1 MYDILLKVAL
11 SLGIFQ
17 PVSWL
22 QERNSA
28 GGLLGCMYLLIVGV
42 LRIQAKV
49 RECQILDLASLYSLS
64 GNWTLIILLA
74 AANVL

>member
-1 MYDILLKVAL
+1 M
-11 SLGIFQ
+11 
-17 PVSWL
+17 
-22 QERNSA
+22 
-28 GGLLGCMYLLIVGV
+28 GCMCLLIVGV

-49 RECQILDLASLYSLS
+49 RECQILDLASLHSLS

>member
-11 SLGIFQ
+11 SPGIFQ

-28 GGLLGCMYLLIVGV
+28 GGLLGCMCLLIVGV

-49 RECQILDLASLYSLS
+49 RECQILDLASLHSLS
-64 GNWTLIILLA
+64 GNRTLIILLA